1 MARPLGRGQPP
12 AIRRAGRMVGRVSIG
27 LLAFGTT
34 VMSFGLAIGI
44 GSRLEDRSATER
56 ETIAVRNTTQ
66 SEVSESRTLA
76 NDAKTAMVAADTGTA
91 LKAFHA
97 ALKDLESGQRTKP
110 VTVLHLGDGHVSGDR
125 FDAHMRTLLQSR
137 FGDAGRGMMMPAGVL
152 KGYRARGLRFESAGN
167 WTGATAL
174 EATTAVVG
182 LSGVTA
188 TAASAQAE
196 MSVSLNEGRFDS
208 VEVAFLAGP
217 DRGAASIGIDGRP
230 HSVVT
235 RTPEVGVQR
244 ARLPSGGVSLS
255 VKPAGTGPITILSW
269 SLLKN
274 RAGIRYAGLGLPGGG
289 IETVE
294 KLDELILIDDLR
306 ALRPDLV
313 ILGYG
318 GAEAMDDKLD
328 IAQYHERFTGL
339 LRLFKRLIPDASI
352 AVIGPPDIN
361 RVPDFAARLR
371 TSASTGCRALS
382 AQERQD
388 HDAMLTAGDERLARW
403 YSPPRLTDVR
413 QALQRSAVAH
423 GAYYWDWS
431 KVMGGECGMHS
442 WVHAK
447 PELALPDHVFLTDE
461 GYQRSARA
469 LFGDL
474 LQGYGSAQI
483 PAGQAPTGKQTSQR

>member
-1 MARPLGRGQPP
+1 MARPLVRGQPP
-12 AIRRAGRMVGRVSIG
+12 AIRRAGRMVGRISLG

-44 GSRLEDRSATER
+44 GSRLEDRGAAGR
-56 ETIAVRNTTQ
+56 ESVAVRNTAQ
-66 SEVSESRTLA
+66 SEASETTVLAGEVKNATATAAVGTGVSLQ
-76 NDAKTAMVAADTGTA
+76 
-91 LKAFHA
+91 AFHA
-97 ALKDLESGQRTKP
+97 ALKDLESGQRNKP
-110 VTVLHLGDGHVSGDR
+110 VTILHLGDGHISGDR
-125 FDAHMRTLLQSR
+125 LDAHMRTLLQGR
-137 FGDAGRGMMMPAGVL
+137 FGDAGRGMLQPAGVL
-152 KGYRARGLRFESAGN
+152 KGYRARGLRFETVGS
-167 WTGATAL
+167 WTSATAL
-174 EATTAVVG
+174 ESPAAVLG

-188 TAASAQAE
+188 TAASAQSE
-196 MSVSLNEGRFDS
+196 MTVSVNEGRFDS
-208 VEVAFLAGP
+208 VEVAFLTGP

-230 HSVVT
+230 HSIVT

-255 VKPAGTGPITILSW
+255 VKPSGTGPITVLSW

-289 IETVE
+289 IDTIE

-339 LRLFKRLIPDASI
+339 LRLFKRLVPDASI
-352 AVIGPPDIN
+352 AVVGPPDIN

-371 TSASTGCRALS
+371 TSASTGCRALNPD
-382 AQERQD
+382 ERQQ
-388 HDAMLTAGDERLARW
+388 HDALLAAGDERLARW
-403 YSPPRLTDVR
+403 YSPPRLEDVR
-413 QALQRSAVAH
+413 QILQRAAQ
-423 GAYYWDWS
+423 AQAAFYWDWS

-447 PELALPDHVFLTDE
+447 PELALPDHTMLTDE

-469 LFGDL
+469 FYGDL
-474 LQGYGSAQI
+474 LQGFGSAQA
-483 PAGQAPTGKQTSQR
+483 PANKQAAQR